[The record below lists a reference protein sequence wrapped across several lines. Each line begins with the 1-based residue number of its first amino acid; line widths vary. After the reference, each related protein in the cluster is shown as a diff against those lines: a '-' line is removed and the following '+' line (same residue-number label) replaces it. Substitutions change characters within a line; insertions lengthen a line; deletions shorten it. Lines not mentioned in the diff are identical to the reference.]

1 MALPL
6 GSEGSGVPGV
16 KANTSPLRERKSG
29 FCFEDEISVL
39 RIVSAEWT
47 YYTLVYHSKKR
58 KWDLVT
64 TTVYVVLR
72 GVSRHCLRR
81 R

>member
-1 MALPL
+1 MAL
-6 GSEGSGVPGV
+6 GSEGSGAPDV

-47 YYTLVYHSKKR
+47 YDILDVYHI
-58 KWDLVT
+58 
-64 TTVYVVLR
+64 
-72 GVSRHCLRR
+72 
-81 R
+81 

>member
-1 MALPL
+1 MAL
-6 GSEGSGVPGV
+6 GSEGSGAPDV

-47 YYTLVYHSKKR
+47 YDILVYHI
-58 KWDLVT
+58 
-64 TTVYVVLR
+64 
-72 GVSRHCLRR
+72 
-81 R
+81 